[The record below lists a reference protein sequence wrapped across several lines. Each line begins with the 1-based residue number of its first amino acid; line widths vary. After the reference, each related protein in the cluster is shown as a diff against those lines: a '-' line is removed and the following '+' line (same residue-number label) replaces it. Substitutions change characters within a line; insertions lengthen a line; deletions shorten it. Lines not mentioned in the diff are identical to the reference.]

1 MTVLH
6 TVRLC
11 TIIFVLSCFV
21 ALSNLWYFFF
31 LVKSFSLKSLSCFVD
46 LNIPQ
51 LFFFFLVKNLKEFFS
66 VAYINL

>member
-6 TVRLC
+6 TVQLC

-31 LVKSFSLKSLSCFVD
+31 LGEKFFVLRVCHVLLLSKYHSFS
-46 LNIPQ
+46 
-51 LFFFFLVKNLKEFFS
+51 FS
-66 VAYINL
+66 S